1 MTSQPMERMAYAPTY
16 QTSPVTNSAP
26 PIVEDQSTNV
36 PDEAIPQVTNSAA
49 VLSVTTNDDEAQMS
63 PENQK
68 IAHILKRVF
77 SWIFWILFLLLL
89 LEAYRRWRRKVE
101 KDRRRGGHQW

>member
-1 MTSQPMERMAYAPTY
+1 MVRMDYALNNL
-16 QTSPVTNSAP
+16 SKPVAHSAP
-26 PIVEDQSTNV
+26 QIVEDQSTNI
-36 PDEAIPQVTNSAA
+36 PDEPIPQVTNSTAA
-49 VLSVTTNDDEAQMS
+49 IYVATNDDEAQMS

-89 LEAYRRWRRKVE
+89 LEAYRRWRKKVE